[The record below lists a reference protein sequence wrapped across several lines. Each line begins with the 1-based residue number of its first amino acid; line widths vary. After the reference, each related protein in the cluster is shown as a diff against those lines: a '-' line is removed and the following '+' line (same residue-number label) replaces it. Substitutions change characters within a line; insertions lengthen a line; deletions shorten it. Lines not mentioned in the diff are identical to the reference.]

1 MSKITLSSRK
11 NNRSEEAALQKN
23 GVLLPDEGLRLDHSR
38 SLALPPPPCRIAVG
52 SNLFAD
58 HRAVASTLPDRESRY
73 FEMFLNENDPE
84 KRQKI
89 LNVVP
94 EETARAL
101 QAQWILRQEEIR
113 AAEGESEGLPAQG
126 GRLVTQEGLKAWKSS
141 RTDLNY
147 GDFQRSQEIAEF
159 FARRG
164 YQLPDSDSE
173 LWSGDLD
180 YEDVKLKIIEQEG
193 YDQVSRSGR
202 SQKTSRAR
210 KPPVLV

>member
-1 MSKITLSSRK
+1 
-11 NNRSEEAALQKN
+11 
-23 GVLLPDEGLRLDHSR
+23 
-38 SLALPPPPCRIAVG
+38 
-52 SNLFAD
+52 
-58 HRAVASTLPDRESRY
+58 
-73 FEMFLNENDPE
+73 MFLNENDPE

-89 LNVVP
+89 LGVVP

-101 QAQWILRQEEIR
+101 EAQWILRQEEIR

-126 GRLVTQEGLKAWKSS
+126 GRLVTQEGLKAWKSA

-147 GDFQRSQEIAEF
+147 GDFQRSEEIAEF

-173 LWSGDLD
+173 LWSGILD

-193 YDQVSRSGR
+193 YDQVSRSRR
-202 SQKTSRAR
+202 SQKTSRAGASPR
-210 KPPVLV
+210 PRLKGKAGASGSRVDEQRANGRPVRRPVGQAKIFPL